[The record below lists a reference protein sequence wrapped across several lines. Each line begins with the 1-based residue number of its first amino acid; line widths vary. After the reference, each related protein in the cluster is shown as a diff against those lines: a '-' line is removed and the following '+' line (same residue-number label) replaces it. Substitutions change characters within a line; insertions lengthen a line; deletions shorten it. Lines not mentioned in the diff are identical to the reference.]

1 MVVEVWAL
9 MVSATSCI
17 DMPLVIEI
25 AALLPPASPS
35 ENVPERPS
43 AVDVLD
49 CVEPITFC
57 AVASWVIWSV

>member
-1 MVVEVWAL
+1 
-9 MVSATSCI
+9 
-17 DMPLVIEI
+17 MPLVIEI